1 MMRLIHTFVFAL
13 ITVAS
18 LALLPACSAEQDSPD
33 STLPTSAET
42 PVTSEQSPSATAD
55 NNSFEQ
61 FDTGYS
67 TKTLMN
73 AIVQPNALEIWRA
86 VRYVSTIDGVIEDVA
101 PQTDEDWE
109 NLRTS
114 AITLVEAGN
123 ALLIPGR
130 VTEAAD
136 PEVEYPAYMYTSEE
150 IQTRLEANPELWRTY
165 IQEMQFFTQ
174 ATLES
179 IERRDV
185 LGLIEKGAV
194 INNACQGC
202 HAEFWYRRDIQ

>member
-1 MMRLIHTFVFAL
+1 MMRLLHKFVYPL
-13 ITVAS
+13 YTVAM
-18 LALLPACSAEQDSPD
+18 LVLLSACSAEQDPPA
-33 STLPTSAET
+33 PTGNSIATEQT
-42 PVTSEQSPSATAD
+42 PLLTTQVTD
-55 NNSFEQ
+55 NPFEQ

-67 TKTLMN
+67 VRTLMN